1 MPLSLLKIFEVI
13 LIYKYY
19 FLFPA
24 VIIEGPIIT
33 VIAGFLSVQG
43 LMNFY
48 LAFLVIVAGDLAGD
62 AAYYAFGRWGR
73 KNFIEKYGRF
83 IGISPAKI
91 ASLENNFKSNGGKII
106 VFGKLAHGIGTVF
119 LVAAGASRMPFIKFM
134 FYNLVATAP
143 KSVILL
149 LVGYFFGHAWVRIGG
164 YFDYFALGALVLSI
178 GLLMLYYFVAKAIKK
193 AEKNL

>member
-1 MPLSLLKIFEVI
+1 MPLSLLKIFEII
-13 LIYKYY
+13 LVYKYY

-62 AAYYAFGRWGR
+62 AAYYALGRWGR
-73 KNFIEKYGRF
+73 KNFIEKYGKF

-91 ASLENNFKSNGGKII
+91 AGLENNFKSSGGKII
-106 VFGKLAHGIGTVF
+106 IFGKLAHGIGTVF

-134 FYNLVATAP
+134 FYNLIATAP

-149 LVGYFFGHAWVRIGG
+149 LIGYFFGHAWSKIGD
-164 YFDYFALGALVLSI
+164 YFDYFALGALILAI
-178 GLLMLYYFVAKAIKK
+178 GLLVLYYLTTRVIKK